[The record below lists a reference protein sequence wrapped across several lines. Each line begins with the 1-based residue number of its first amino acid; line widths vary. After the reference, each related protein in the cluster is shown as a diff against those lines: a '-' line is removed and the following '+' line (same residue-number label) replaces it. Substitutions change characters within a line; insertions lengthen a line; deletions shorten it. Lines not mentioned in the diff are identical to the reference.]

1 MPQGG
6 HQVNAQIWRHDETQL
21 LIERVNQLGKQWK
34 AIGKLFGRSS
44 ASVRGRWKRVA
55 EEEGGGLKTTLCGR
69 NICKMCGKKKLGH
82 ICKPLVISSTN
93 RTGQEMS
100 SWFDGEMYAEEALL
114 AWVSLSATCENDAQ
128 LRVQEAERV
137 VYALSSSSRTPNGEN
152 SL

>member
-6 HQVNAQIWRHDETQL
+6 LQANAQIWRHDETQL
-21 LIERVNQLGKQWK
+21 LIEQVNQLGKQWK

-44 ASVRGRWKRVA
+44 ASVRGRWQRVA

-69 NICKMCGKKKLGH
+69 NICKTCGKKKLGH

-93 RTGQEMS
+93 RSGQEMS
-100 SWFDGEMYAEEALL
+100 SWFGGEMYAEEALL
-114 AWVSLSATCENDAQ
+114 AWRSLSATCENDVP

-137 VYALSSSSRTPNGEN
+137 VYALQSSSRIPNGDN
-152 SL
+152 CL

>member
-6 HQVNAQIWRHDETQL
+6 HQVNAQIWRHDETRL
-21 LIERVNQLGKQWK
+21 LIKQVNQLGKQWK
-34 AIGKLFGRSS
+34 AIGQLFGRSS

-82 ICKPLVISSTN
+82 ICKPLVISCTN

-114 AWVSLSATCENDAQ
+114 AWASLSSTCENDAQ

-137 VYALSSSSRTPNGEN
+137 VYALSSPSRIPNGEN
-152 SL
+152 CL